1 MSIRLPPLPEA
12 SHTTPV
18 KFGCDGVW
26 YTSDQMR
33 EYAADEITSL
43 RTERDQ
49 LRQYLDAAQRRGEEL
64 RAQVAALEVEV
75 REISGG
81 AGVYMSLLM
90 DCIAVLHTIDPDDS
104 DEAEKLR
111 DLLDAIDRALEPTR
125 HKGALL

>member
-1 MSIRLPPLPEA
+1 MTNQCQHGQLARVCELCEHEA
-12 SHTTPV
+12 TI
-18 KFGCDGVW
+18 
-26 YTSDQMR
+26 
-33 EYAADEITSL
+33 AN
-43 RTERDQ
+43 
-49 LRQYLDAAQRRGEEL
+49 L

-81 AGVYMSLLM
+81 AGVYMSLLV

>member
-1 MSIRLPPLPEA
+1 MSDIVERLRCF
-12 SHTTPV
+12 SKNTPWAIEDRV
-18 KFGCDGVW
+18 VLK
-26 YTSDQMR
+26 
-33 EYAADEITSL
+33 EAADEITRL
-43 RTERDQ
+43 RAERDQ

-81 AGVYMSLLM
+81 AGVYMSLLV

>member
-1 MSIRLPPLPEA
+1 MPNDTIPLPEPA
-12 SHTTPV
+12 KPLPME
-18 KFGCDGVW
+18 KKIW
-26 YTSDQMR
+26 YSAGQLHAH
-33 EYAADEITSL
+33 AAAVSADKDEEIA
-43 RTERDQ
+43 Q